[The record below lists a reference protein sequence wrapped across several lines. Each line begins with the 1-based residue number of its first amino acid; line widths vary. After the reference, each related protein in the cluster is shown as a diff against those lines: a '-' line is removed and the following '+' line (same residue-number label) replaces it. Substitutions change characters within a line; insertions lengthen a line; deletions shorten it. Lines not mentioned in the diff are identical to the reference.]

1 MGRQL
6 PSLPDSARPPAL
18 PLGLRAALSGERALG
33 CAPAIPKLDIQ
44 PAPLS
49 CCTSW
54 SSGPPLCW
62 QLSYLSP
69 HHSPPASWPHLHP
82 PPPTATSSPAS
93 PGCQSQALTVSPV
106 SHPSRSGL
114 LFTLLTP
121 DPQTFLGDSSVIPP
135 RSPLRHQRTQG
146 SRGALWADSRKAK
159 PAQASCHSAGLC
171 PPRLA
176 PRWRLRATAPAS
188 PSLSCSLS
196 SPDPCTHASPTI
208 YQPKFRSLRGGMGHA
223 IPPWGILHYTGGYI
237 PPR

>member
-1 MGRQL
+1 MAVHLPFLNSISSQP
-6 PSLPDSARPPAL
+6 PSLAAPPGAQAHLCAGSFPTSL
-18 PLGLRAALSGERALG
+18 PITLLQPPGPT
-33 CAPAIPKLDIQ
+33 CAP
-44 PAPLS
+44 S
-49 CCTSW
+49 
-54 SSGPPLCW
+54 
-62 QLSYLSP
+62 
-69 HHSPPASWPHLHP
+69 
-82 PPPTATSSPAS
+82 PPTATSSPAS

-188 PSLSCSLS
+188 LSHPSFSFLSFPPAS
-196 SPDPCTHASPTI
+196 SFALGARATASPLQGT
-208 YQPKFRSLRGGMGHA
+208 QPVSSEISPGPRSV
-223 IPPWGILHYTGGYI
+223 T
-237 PPR
+237 

>member
-1 MGRQL
+1 MAVHLPFLNSISSQP
-6 PSLPDSARPPAL
+6 PSLAAPPGAQAHLCAGSFPTSL
-18 PLGLRAALSGERALG
+18 PITLLQPPGPT
-33 CAPAIPKLDIQ
+33 CA
-44 PAPLS
+44 
-49 CCTSW
+49 
-54 SSGPPLCW
+54 
-62 QLSYLSP
+62 
-69 HHSPPASWPHLHP
+69 P